1 MRPVRWWMPLVT
13 LVIALGSGVVPYS
26 ALSYA
31 GAMPL
36 WIRDHPWPMEL
47 VAIAA
52 TVATVALAVLAFR
65 QRRARIA
72 ATASA
77 VLGVFATAVF
87 LFLIHRLTYDLP
99 PPPAEIAVGTTAPDF
114 TLPDESGHPV
124 TLSSLRGHPVVLVF
138 YRGFW

>member
-1 MRPVRWWMPLVT
+1 MPLVT
-13 LVIALGSGVVPYS
+13 LVIALGSGVVPYA
-26 ALSYA
+26 ALNYA
-31 GAMPL
+31 GVIPL
-36 WIRDHPWPMEL
+36 WLRDQPWPMEL

-87 LFLIHRLTYDLP
+87 LLLVHRLTYDLP
-99 PPPAEIAVGTTAPDF
+99 PPPAELAVGTTAPDF
-114 TLPDESGHPV
+114 TLSDEGGHPV
-124 TLSSLRGHPVVLVF
+124 TLSSLRGHPAVLVF

>member
-1 MRPVRWWMPLVT
+1 MRSLRWWMPLVT
-13 LVIALGSGVVPYS
+13 LVIALGSGVVPYA
-26 ALSYA
+26 ALNYR
-31 GAMPL
+31 GVLPFWL
-36 WIRDHPWPMEL
+36 RDRPWPMEL

-87 LFLIHRLTYDLP
+87 LLLIHRLTYDLP
-99 PPPAEIAVGTTAPDF
+99 PPPAELAVGTTAPDF
-114 TLPDESGHPV
+114 TLSDEAGHPV
-124 TLSSLRGHPVVLVF
+124 TLSSLRGHPAVLVF

>member
-1 MRPVRWWMPLVT
+1 MPLVT
-13 LVIALGSGVVPYS
+13 LVIALGAGVVPYS
-26 ALSYA
+26 ALTYA
-31 GAMPL
+31 GVISFWL
-36 WIRDHPWPMEL
+36 RDNPWPMEL

-52 TVATVALAVLAFR
+52 TVVTVALAVLAFR

-77 VLGVFATAVF
+77 ILGVFATTVF
-87 LFLIHRLTYDLP
+87 LLLIHRLTYDLP
-99 PPPAEIAVGTTAPDF
+99 PPPAELAVGTTAPDF
-114 TLPDESGHPV
+114 TLSDEGGHPV